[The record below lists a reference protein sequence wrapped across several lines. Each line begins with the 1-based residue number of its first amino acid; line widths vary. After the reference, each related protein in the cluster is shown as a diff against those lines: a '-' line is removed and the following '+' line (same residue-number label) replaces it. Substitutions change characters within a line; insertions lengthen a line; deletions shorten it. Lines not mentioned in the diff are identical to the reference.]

1 MNRRIQESD
10 ASWARAKRRAKRLE
24 KLGKGWEADNTTNKA
39 FKQEVVRRHQNPE
52 TRTKRVGNLYR
63 DIETPS
69 TNGQGSFLKM
79 VQRSKAVQE
88 SVFNTYRNLAIA
100 LLEGRWNTR
109 HLSPEDRADRASSDT
124 SHEAPFDKRGKK
136 HVKRRE
142 KRLAKRSALARRAAA
157 ESKAADD
164 EADARDVSA
173 DMRRGGSRY

>member
-24 KLGKGWEADNTTNKA
+24 KLGKGWEADQTTNKA
-39 FKQEVVRRHQNPE
+39 FKKEVVRKHQNPK
-52 TRTKRVGNLYR
+52 TRTKRVKNLYR
-63 DIETPS
+63 DIKTPS
-69 TNGQGSFLKM
+69 TDGQGSFSKM
-79 VQRSKAVQE
+79 EQRSKSVQE

-142 KRLAKRSALARRAAA
+142 GRLAKRSKLARAAA

-164 EADARDVSA
+164 EADARDISA
-173 DMRRGGSRY
+173 DMRKGGGRY